1 MSKKKIFTLI
11 INKERLESLT
21 EIAGKKILN
30 FFKFNGHSYELLSKK
45 FFKEVSKNN
54 KKLYNTVFKEVYKSS
69 VSEKSFMSYF
79 FQLNTILNL
88 PKSEVENILEIGG
101 GQGVLKSLLN
111 NYNYNHHSLD
121 INKNYNPDIVGDVLK
136 MNVKKNYYDMVCAFQ
151 VIEHLPSKYTEQIFK
166 ELARVTKK
174 YIFIS
179 LPIQINSLKFNF
191 NLDIKD
197 RYTNRLSLRFNY
209 EKLFQ
214 GFNIP
219 DRDEQE
225 FLKREDKSNPH
236 YFEVG
241 TKNYKKDKIIKMIS
255 KNNLNIVSD
264 FHNHYYPYHWFILIE
279 K

>member
-1 MSKKKIFTLI
+1 
-11 INKERLESLT
+11 
-21 EIAGKKILN
+21 
-30 FFKFNGHSYELLSKK
+30 
-45 FFKEVSKNN
+45 
-54 KKLYNTVFKEVYKSS
+54 
-69 VSEKSFMSYF
+69 
-79 FQLNTILNL
+79 
-88 PKSEVENILEIGG
+88 
-101 GQGVLKSLLN
+101 
-111 NYNYNHHSLD
+111 
-121 INKNYNPDIVGDVLK
+121 